1 MLLSLLL
8 AGKNKSQ
15 PNAVVDYTRGVFE
28 LGQHG
33 HYVVINVSSPN
44 TPGLR
49 KLQGREQ
56 LQTLLGAVKQTRDA
70 LATRPPLLVK
80 IAPDMTDQ
88 DLEDVVAVVKAVGLE
103 GIIVSNTTVARPGSL
118 VSTNAQETGGLSG
131 QPLFE
136 PSTAV
141 LRKVYQLTEGQ
152 IPLIGVGGVASG
164 AAAYAKI
171 RNGASL
177 VQLYTAMSLQ
187 GPSVV
192 PRVKQELAVLLRQDG
207 FEHVG
212 QAVGVDVQSNSS

>member
-1 MLLSLLL
+1 VV

-15 PNAVVDYTRGVFE
+15 PNAVVDYTRGVYE
-28 LGQHG
+28 LGHHG
-33 HYVVINVSSPN
+33 HYIVINVSSPN

-49 KLQGREQ
+49 KLQGRDQ
-56 LQTLLGAVKQTRDA
+56 LHALLSAVKQTRDA
-70 LATRPPLLVK
+70 LETQPPLLVK

-88 DLEDVVAVVKAVGLE
+88 DLEDVVAVVKAVGFE
-103 GIIVSNTTVARPGSL
+103 GIIVSNTTVARPASL
-118 VSTNAQETGGLSG
+118 VSSNAQETGGLSG

-141 LRKVYQLTEGQ
+141 LRKVYRLTEGQ

-187 GPSVV
+187 GPGVV
-192 PRVKQELAVLLRQDG
+192 PRIKGELAALLHQDG
-207 FEHVG
+207 FDSVS
-212 QAVGVDVQSNSS
+212 QAVGVDA